1 MCLYSYMYTNQEVQ
15 HAVPCVH
22 CSPTVSLRSSKSPR
36 PQPQGR
42 LCWLSKSL
50 APTNRHRCCMHT
62 ACTAPHRHHRTQ
74 ERCMVLLLIALL
86 SKLMCQLLPTT
97 GFKPLATLHERCAT
111 QQPWS
116 SAMLRTGGGMDNDRR
131 WHTKS
136 DGGGPVCGGWPSCAQ
151 PSPLPRHKA
160 RTHTAQRCTATH
172 CVPELH
178 STKQHLTTVTS
189 QSTHLSLLVTHAFF
203 IIGLL
208 HVLHVPH
215 FGVTVHDF
223 FLRPLPRFF
232 LFPPSSPSPPSSS
245 SSPELSSESSSS
257 SEGGGRLSGYLTS
270 VCARVQDRVQKI
282 IVESG
287 RRWSLQQAL
296 TNAGCSLPHLGL
308 RTSCCNASELSQTC
322 V

>member
-136 DGGGPVCGGWPSCAQ
+136 DGGALCVGGGLHAHSLHLFPDTRQEHTQHKDAQ
-151 PSPLPRHKA
+151 QP
-160 RTHTAQRCTATH
+160 TACQSCTA
-172 CVPELH
+172 P
-178 STKQHLTTVTS
+178 SSTS
-189 QSTHLSLLVTHAFF
+189 Q
-203 IIGLL
+203 
-208 HVLHVPH
+208 
-215 FGVTVHDF
+215 
-223 FLRPLPRFF
+223 
-232 LFPPSSPSPPSSS
+232 
-245 SSPELSSESSSS
+245 
-257 SEGGGRLSGYLTS
+257 
-270 VCARVQDRVQKI
+270 
-282 IVESG
+282 
-287 RRWSLQQAL
+287 
-296 TNAGCSLPHLGL
+296 
-308 RTSCCNASELSQTC
+308 LSQAKAHTSPC
-322 V
+322 W